1 MSLRIDDGLAQTLS
15 QVKLFAFDVDGT
27 LTDSI
32 EQIILCFTRT
42 FEHANLPIPSPEAI
56 KGTIGMSLALGI
68 QSLLPD
74 PSDERLALEVTQ
86 LYRDTFS
93 VSKDINVTKLFEG
106 AEELLATLHA
116 KGYQLAIASG
126 KSKVGVDRF
135 LDDVP
140 NIKQYFSIVCTGDTC
155 RTKPNPD
162 MIELIS
168 AQSGISVNHIMGV
181 GDALLDIQ
189 MFRNAKCH
197 ELGVLTGVCDYYA
210 LEDIDT
216 EFILPKA
223 TDILSYLN

>member
-1 MSLRIDDGLAQTLS
+1 MSLRIDEGFAEALQEI
-15 QVKLFAFDVDGT
+15 KLLAFDVDGT

-32 EQIILCFTRT
+32 EQIILCFERT
-42 FEHANLPIPSPEAI
+42 FAYAGLPVPDSSAI

-74 PSDERLALEVTQ
+74 PSDERLAKEVTQ

-93 VSKDINVTKLFEG
+93 VSKDINVTRLFEG
-106 AEELLATLHA
+106 TEDMLATMHS

-126 KSKVGVDRF
+126 KSKVGVERF

-140 NIKQYFSIVCTGDTC
+140 NLRKYFSIICTGDTC

-168 AQSGISVNHIMGV
+168 AQSGVGVKHILGV

-189 MFRNAKCH
+189 MFRNAKCQ
-197 ELGVLTGVCDYYA
+197 ELGVQTGVSDYYD
-210 LEDIDT
+210 LSDYNCQ
-216 EFILPKA
+216 FILPKA
-223 TDILSYLN
+223 TDLLTYLP

>member
-1 MSLRIDDGLAQTLS
+1 M
-15 QVKLFAFDVDGT
+15 
-27 LTDSI
+27 
-32 EQIILCFTRT
+32 
-42 FEHANLPIPSPEAI
+42 
-56 KGTIGMSLALGI
+56 
-68 QSLLPD
+68 LPD

-106 AEELLATLHA
+106 TEELLATLHS

-181 GDALLDIQ
+181 GDALLDVH

-197 ELGVLTGVCDYYA
+197 ELGVLTGVCDYYV